1 MQRQIVVLLSLMLL
15 ASCGD
20 DNPVAPAD
28 KLDENLDKNLVGS
41 WVFDST
47 DFIDTMAAGMT
58 EFMRDEGVSQDVIR
72 TTIAEFRTE
81 VSGVSEMFR
90 LTVRFN
96 ADGSYEDDQG
106 GRGTWWVEGN
116 ILIQVENG
124 EEGRI
129 RYFVDGDDLTF
140 IFDFEFLMDSLR
152 EDGDLTDE
160 ELVLIR
166 DILDEDVKIRL
177 FFKRK

>member
-1 MQRQIVVLLSLMLL
+1 MLL

-47 DFIDTMAAGMT
+47 DFIDTIAAGLT

-72 TTIAEFRTE
+72 TLIADFRAE
-81 VSGVSEMFR
+81 VSGMDEMS
-90 LTVRFN
+90 TVRFN
-96 ADGSYEDDQG
+96 ADGSYEDDLG

-116 ILIQVENG
+116 ILIIQIENG
-124 EEGRI
+124 EEERFKFK
-129 RYFVDGDDLTF
+129 YFVDGDDLTV
-140 IFDFEFLMDSLR
+140 ILDFEDLMDSLR

-160 ELVLIR
+160 ELVFIR
-166 DILDEDVKIRL
+166 DILGEDVKIR
-177 FFKRK
+177 FFYKRK

>member
-1 MQRQIVVLLSLMLL
+1 MQRQIVVLLFLIFL

-28 KLDENLDKNLVGS
+28 KLDENLDKNLVGT

-72 TTIAEFRTE
+72 TTIAEFRTD
-81 VSGVSEMFR
+81 VSGIGEMFR
-90 LTVRFN
+90 LTLRFN

-106 GRGTWWVEGN
+106 GHGTWWVEGN
-116 ILIQVENG
+116 ILKVANG
-124 EEGRI
+124 EEERI

-140 IFDFEFLMDSLR
+140 IFEFEFLMDGLR

>member
-28 KLDENLDKNLVGS
+28 KLDKNLVGT
-41 WVFDST
+41 WAFDST

-58 EFMRDEGVSQDVIR
+58 EFLRDEGVSQDVIR
-72 TTIAEFRTE
+72 TTISEFRTE
-81 VSGVSEMFR
+81 VSGMDELFR
-90 LTVRFN
+90 LTLRFN
-96 ADGSYEDDQG
+96 ADGSYEDDLG

-116 ILIQVENG
+116 ILIQIENG
-124 EEGRI
+124 EEARV

-140 IFDFEFLMDSLR
+140 IFDYEFLMDSLR
-152 EDGDLTDE
+152 EGGDLTDE

-166 DILDEDVKIRL
+166 DILDEDVKMRL

>member
-1 MQRQIVVLLSLMLL
+1 MQRQIVVLLSLILL

-28 KLDENLDKNLVGS
+28 NLDEDLDKNLVGT
-41 WVFDST
+41 WAFDST

-58 EFMRDEGVSQDVIR
+58 ELLRDAGVSQDVIR
-72 TTIAEFRTE
+72 TTVAEFRTD
-81 VSGVSEMFR
+81 VSVIDEMLR
-90 LTVRFN
+90 LTIRFN
-96 ADGSYEDDQG
+96 ADGSYEDDLG
-106 GRGTWWVEGN
+106 GRGIWWVEGN

-124 EEGRI
+124 EEGRV

-140 IFDFEFLMDSLR
+140 IFDFESLMDSLR
-152 EDGDLTDE
+152 EDGELTDE

-166 DILDEDVKIRL
+166 DTFDEDVKIRL

>member
-1 MQRQIVVLLSLMLL
+1 MQRQIVVLLSLILL

-58 EFMRDEGVSQDVIR
+58 EFMRDAGASQDVIR
-72 TTIAEFRTE
+72 TTIAEFRTD
-81 VSGVSEMFR
+81 VSGIDEMFR

-106 GRGTWWVEGN
+106 GRGTWRVEDN
-116 ILIQVENG
+116 IFIQVENG
-124 EEGRI
+124 EEARI

-140 IFDFEFLMDSLR
+140 IFDFEFLMDGLR

>member
-1 MQRQIVVLLSLMLL
+1 
-15 ASCGD
+15 
-20 DNPVAPAD
+20 
-28 KLDENLDKNLVGS
+28 
-41 WVFDST
+41 
-47 DFIDTMAAGMT
+47 MAAGMT
-58 EFMRDEGVSQDVIR
+58 EFLRDEGVSRDVIR

-81 VSGVSEMFR
+81 VSGMDELFR
-90 LTVRFN
+90 LTLRFN

-116 ILIQVENG
+116 ILIQAGNG
-124 EEGRI
+124 EEERI

-140 IFDFEFLMDSLR
+140 IFDYEFLMDSFR

-160 ELVLIR
+160 ELVFIR